1 MVTVILEKIEQQYK
15 SLSKQ
20 QKKLADFIL
29 KNPND
34 IISLTSKEVGEK
46 ADVSTA
52 TVVRFAQQQ
61 GLDTFADL
69 KIAIASQLS
78 SGKVIVDAVIDRN
91 DSTKVMSE
99 KLEQVYASS
108 VQKSYAMLKIADID
122 KSVKLI
128 NAANNIY
135 ILGVGTSGLIAY
147 DLYHKFNRYGIK
159 TFYETDSHMNLEF
172 LTSATKDDV
181 VIAISYSGKTKEVAV
196 GTEYAFENKIPVI
209 SITRTD
215 SNLINSSNV
224 VLGVPDNERTIRV
237 AAIASKLSTMYVADL
252 LFISIMQERFGM
264 MKDSAIRTNQLVNK
278 LKDK

>member
-1 MVTVILEKIEQQYK
+1 MILEKIEQQYK